1 MPLHCAT
8 FAGPFAGPLASASAA
23 TCSPCPLGGKHVRV
37 FPQDRHVVPLSP
49 ITYNIIPKYDTI
61 WGTIFRV
68 HSLQL
73 LVLFEFYCNFSY
85 ISVKAAIPLEFGVF
99 AETT

>member
-1 MPLHCAT
+1 VPLHCAT

-23 TCSPCPLGGKHVRV
+23 TCSPCPLGGEHVRV

-73 LVLFEFYCNFSY
+73 LVLFEF
-85 ISVKAAIPLEFGVF
+85 LL
-99 AETT
+99 